1 MKYRFS
7 TALPGSSTGFGS
19 LRLARLAWYPVA
31 AAAFGLFLISMPG
44 YLVLVPR
51 GFELTANQAVQSSNL
66 ILAINILS
74 GILSVASIV
83 LSFFLAVVLFRRRP
97 HDRMALFL
105 SYFLLVVGNA
115 AGPSDALLLY
125 LPDTVQFLFQI
136 VILFI
141 TLPMSM
147 FLFAL
152 FPDGRFVPSWTRW
165 LGFGSFLV
173 VILMATVPSV
183 GYALLFISLFLMFFA
198 QIYRYRN
205 VSNQEQKLQT
215 KWFVY
220 GYGLLLALLVI
231 VSIPR
236 TWSAILPPIE
246 INPVWEAGSLL
257 LYFVAFAVIPVTL
270 TISVMRYRLYDIDIL
285 INRTLV
291 YGLLT
296 ALTMAIY
303 VFAVGFLGNVL
314 QSQNRTIIA
323 FLTTGLVAL
332 LFQPL
337 RSYLQQ
343 QINRLMYGER
353 DDPMSVLE
361 KMGQQLEE
369 TILYESDLVEVVETI
384 AHALKLPHVEI
395 VITKNDQ
402 REIAASIGRSDNKK
416 IELPLQYQGEEIGSL
431 VVAQRGS
438 GEEFSPKEMM
448 LLENIARQASAAVYS
463 VRLTT
468 DLKRS
473 RQQLVTTREEERRR
487 LRRDLHDGLGAS
499 LAALHLQTGA
509 LRRAIGNDP
518 DQARLIVDE
527 FKTELHEAIADIRR
541 VAYELRPPALDE
553 LGLTAALRSLAASF
567 SKSSPGMGE
576 GNLSTQTDRRNL
588 DVRIDTP
595 GDLPQLPAAI
605 EVAVYRIVQEALTN
619 VVNHSRAD
627 NCRVSLTLGE
637 ECQLVIIDDGIG
649 IPAEQPWGV
658 GMTSMC
664 ERATELGGICRITPA
679 ASGGTQVWASFPILI
694 DKGM

>member
-1 MKYRFS
+1 M
-7 TALPGSSTGFGS
+7 GFGK
-19 LRLARLAWYPVA
+19 LRLARLIWYPVA
-31 AAAFGLFLISMPG
+31 TTAFGLFLISLPG

-51 GFELTANQAVQSSNL
+51 GFELIESQVVQSSNL
-66 ILAINILS
+66 ILGLNIFS
-74 GILSVASIV
+74 GILSVASIL

-97 HDRMALFL
+97 QDRMALFL
-105 SYFLLVVGNA
+105 SYFLIVVALA
-115 AGPSDALLLY
+115 AGPSDALLIF
-125 LPDTVQFLFQI
+125 LPDNARYLFQ
-136 VILFI
+136 VLILFM
-141 TLPMSM
+141 TLPLSM

-165 LGFGSFLV
+165 LGFASILV
-173 VILMATVPSV
+173 VILMVTTPTV
-183 GYALLFISLFLMFFA
+183 GYTLLFLFLFLMFFA

-205 VSNQEQKLQT
+205 VSNQEQKQQT

-231 VSIPR
+231 VSVPR

-303 VFAVGFLGNVL
+303 VVAVGFLGNVL
-314 QSQNRTIIA
+314 QSQNRTFIA
-323 FLTTGLVAL
+323 FLITGLIAL

-337 RSYLQQ
+337 RNYLQHL
-343 QINRLMYGER
+343 INRLMYGER

-361 KMGQQLEE
+361 KMGQHLEE
-369 TILYESDLVEVVETI
+369 TILYESDLFEVVETI

-395 VITKNDQ
+395 VITKNEH
-402 REIAASIGRSDNKK
+402 REIAASIGKSDNKK
-416 IELPLQYQGEEIGSL
+416 TELPLQYQGEEIGTL
-431 VVAQRGS
+431 AVAQRGS
-438 GEEFSPKEMM
+438 GEEFSSREMM
-448 LLENIARQASAAVYS
+448 LLENIARQASATVYS
-463 VRLTT
+463 VRLTA

-473 RQQLVTTREEERRR
+473 RRQLVTAREEERRR

-509 LRRAIGNDP
+509 LRRVIENDP

-527 FKTELHEAIADIRR
+527 IKTELHEAIADIRR

-553 LGLTAALRSLAASF
+553 LGLSAALHSLAARF
-567 SKSSPGMGE
+567 SNPSLESREDTTTNQDGK
-576 GNLSTQTDRRNL
+576 RNL
-588 DVRIDTP
+588 DIQLDIP
-595 GDLPQLPAAI
+595 EKLPQLPAAV
-605 EVAVYRIVQEALTN
+605 EVAIYRILQEALTN
-619 VVNHSRAD
+619 VVNHSKAD
-627 NCRVSLTLGE
+627 NCRVSLILDE
-637 ECQLVIIDDGIG
+637 DCQLVIIDDGVG
-649 IPAEQPWGV
+649 ISPEQSWGV

-664 ERATELGGICRITPA
+664 ERATELGGTCSINPA
-679 ASGGTQVWASFPILI
+679 AGSGTRVFANFPVLI
-694 DKGM
+694 EKGI